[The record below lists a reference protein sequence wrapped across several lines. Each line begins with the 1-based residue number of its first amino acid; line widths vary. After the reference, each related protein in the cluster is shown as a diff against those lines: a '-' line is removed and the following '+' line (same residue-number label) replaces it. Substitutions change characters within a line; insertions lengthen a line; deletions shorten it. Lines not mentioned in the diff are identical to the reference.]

1 MNNKKIYILKMLDKN
16 NIEKEVELRKKIDEI
31 SR

>member
-16 NIEKEVELRKKIDEI
+16 NVEKEVELRKKIDEI

>member
-1 MNNKKIYILKMLDKN
+1 MNNKKIYILKKLDKN
-16 NIEKEVELRKKIDEI
+16 NIGKEVELRKKIDEI